1 VDSVSG
7 FSRRPRTAEEETA
20 AVNRIDSS
28 RIGTL
33 SSVRT
38 VFIALTHRST
48 IGPAFG
54 LAGTVIRNFFWLQ
67 FQTKLF
73 PWIRPVAN
81 VDHPL
86 DETIP
91 FKPPYVQ
98 KYLSF
103 FHLWMRTIQY
113 AYLQRG
119 KEILT
124 EIAWSITT
132 VAFLYRDAG
141 RIYRKCQSTTSRPR
155 IEGNAHFNLIYSFD
169 PHLHCIPSLHIL
181 VVLYTLLFAEKV
193 FSADHASSSDDDG
206 MREPRQTDSALRHD
220 VAWIYGEAL
229 EITESILFIKQ
240 HSVNCVG
247 ASLFLLS
254 IYFPEYTEDRI
265 ASFVSD
271 LFSGTGELDSAGE
284 VRAYILNLY
293 ESLRNRA
300 ATEPAGRTEDLSDTS
315 GIEYHSIIAE
325 FLRSFI
331 ESETESE

>member
-1 VDSVSG
+1 MAEDDL
-7 FSRRPRTAEEETA
+7 TAR
-20 AVNRIDSS
+20 NRIDSS

-33 SSVRT
+33 SIART
-38 VFIALTHRST
+38 VFIALTHWPT
-48 IGPAFG
+48 FGPALR

-91 FKPPYVQ
+91 FKPPYVR

-103 FHLWMRTIQY
+103 FHLWMRTIQH
-113 AYLQRG
+113 AYMVRG
-119 KEILT
+119 KEILP
-124 EIAWSITT
+124 EIAESIAT

-141 RIYRKCQSTTSRPR
+141 RIYRVCQSTTSRPYL
-155 IEGNAHFNLIYSFD
+155 EGNAHFSLIYSFD

-181 VVLYTLLFAEKV
+181 VVLYTLLFAERV
-193 FSADHASSSDDDG
+193 FSPKYSSPSNDTIEEEPKQADS
-206 MREPRQTDSALRHD
+206 TLRHD
-220 VAWIYGEAL
+220 VAWVYGEAL

-254 IYFPEYTEDRI
+254 VYFPQYTKDRI
-265 ASFVSD
+265 TSFVSD
-271 LFSGTGELDSAGE
+271 LFSEAGELDTAQD
-284 VRAYILNLY
+284 VRTYILGLY
-293 ESLRNRA
+293 ESLRDRA
-300 ATEPAGRTEDLSDTS
+300 STGPKASKGLSETS
-315 GIEYHSIIAE
+315 RIEYHSIITE
-325 FLRSFI
+325 FLLAFI
-331 ESETESE
+331 DSK